1 MVASCLLVCYFDR
14 NEMKKVI
21 ADNSKER
28 RSRVSQGD
36 VPAYSLDE
44 ALAVARAIGE
54 NYAFGPIK
62 PLHLA
67 HALSMS
73 PTSSVFRMLCGT
85 SIAYGL
91 TDGGYNATEIIPT
104 ALAKRILKP
113 TVEGDDIAAKKEA
126 FLKPRVPREFLTKY
140 SGNRL
145 PREDIALNVLEHLGV
160 PGDSTKR
167 TLDLIM
173 EGAKSLGLFT
183 DIKGQ
188 LYVNLD
194 GVKTPTKTTE
204 EAGVKNESA
213 TDDDLPHS
221 PPLPDPKS
229 PPAASQAGL
238 SKSENRRVFIS
249 HGKNR
254 AFVDS
259 LKELLSFGE
268 LEPVVATEIESV
280 SQPVPDKVMSDM
292 RRCSAAIIHVD
303 SEQKMITQDGE
314 QKTVWNPNVL
324 IEIGAAMALYGRRFI
339 LLVRDGAGLPSNLQ
353 GLYEVRYQGDKLDAD
368 VTIKLLKAIRD
379 IKNHPVPL

>member
-1 MVASCLLVCYFDR
+1 
-14 NEMKKVI
+14 MKKE
-21 ADNSKER
+21 NSGNGKDR

-36 VPAYSLDE
+36 VPAYTLDE

-67 HALSMS
+67 HALSIS
-73 PTSSVFRMLCGT
+73 PTSSAFRMLCGT

-91 TDGGYNATEIIPT
+91 TDGGYNATDITPT

-113 TVEGDDIAAKKEA
+113 TIEGDDLSAKREA

-140 SGNRL
+140 NGNRL

-160 PGDSTKR
+160 PSESAKR

-173 EGAKSLGLFT
+173 AGAKSLGLFT

-188 LYVNLD
+188 LYVNLHGVRPQATPKAD
-194 GVKTPTKTTE
+194 GSAPENETE
-204 EAGVKNESA
+204 ASE
-213 TDDDLPHS
+213 DLQ
-221 PPLPDPKS
+221 LP
-229 PPAASQAGL
+229 PPAPEVKVTPAAAQVGL
-238 SKSENRRVFIS
+238 SKTENRKVFIS

-303 SEQKMITQDGE
+303 SEQKMITQEGE

-379 IKNHPVPL
+379 IKNHPVPS